1 VNAAVLPGTVLGDAL
16 NATVVDS
23 ANASFL
29 NAAQSPGLQF
39 SGTVPRHEHRVVV
52 GVNVSLSCGVT
63 ARKVPLSKGA
73 KYTNSVHH
81 SLTPSPTKFGSGGL
95 RSPDRTTVAG
105 VASASR
111 ATAEAASMRAVN
123 FGEDRPLSEKY
134 ASGSAHEDYKDHNSG
149 SQRVPESP
157 PPPPPRGTKP
167 DSAKWGALTESLR
180 RQVCDFHCAHIFPVL
195 SFNTIFILQEE
206 DSAKPKYS
214 STHMPPEPFAVDASL
229 ATARSATNR
238 KLGVSA
244 RDAAESTMQYAK
256 ELDRYIQV
264 IQARVP
270 FRN

>member
-39 SGTVPRHEHRVVV
+39 SGTDPSARGRS
-52 GVNVSLSCGVT
+52 GVHVSSSCGIT

-73 KYTNSVHH
+73 KYTNSVRH

-111 ATAEAASMRAVN
+111 ATAEAASKRAVN

-134 ASGSAHEDYKDHNSG
+134 ASGPAHEDYRG

-180 RQVCDFHCAHIFPVL
+180 RQVGDFHCSHCP
-195 SFNTIFILQEE
+195 
-206 DSAKPKYS
+206 
-214 STHMPPEPFAVDASL
+214 
-229 ATARSATNR
+229 
-238 KLGVSA
+238 
-244 RDAAESTMQYAK
+244 
-256 ELDRYIQV
+256 ELDREHDIHPLGRGLRKAQV
-264 IQARVP
+264 LVHAHASRALHRGRLSGHCALGHEPEARGECARCRREHHAV
-270 FRN
+270 RQRA